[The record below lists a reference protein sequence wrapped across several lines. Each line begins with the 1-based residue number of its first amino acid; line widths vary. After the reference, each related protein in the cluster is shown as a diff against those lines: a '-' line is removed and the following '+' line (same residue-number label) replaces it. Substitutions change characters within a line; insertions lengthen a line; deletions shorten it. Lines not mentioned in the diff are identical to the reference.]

1 MTAIN
6 RESLNVTVGL
16 SPKIL
21 QIGGGN
27 FIRGYIN
34 WMVEIL
40 NREAGFN
47 AGTILI
53 KPTNNGDYDL
63 LNDQDGLYTVVLKGF
78 ENGEV
83 VERIVL
89 VKNIIDIINPYKD
102 YEQFLDSAKI
112 PTIRWIISNTTEVGI
127 KVNENDL
134 LTDKPSKEYPGKLT
148 QWLFERFRFFHGD
161 PKRACIFLPLE
172 LIEHNGEKLKKSI
185 LEYSKQWE
193 LGEDFRKW
201 IEQSNIFCDSL
212 VDRIISGYPE
222 TEALEEYFRKLGY
235 LDRQIV
241 IGELYHSLIISAPV
255 EIHHE
260 IPFFS
265 TSLNV
270 KFVEELKPYRELKVF
285 LLNGAHTAITPVGIL
300 AGFNTVKEVMQVE
313 ILKKYLS
320 NLLLNEISP
329 CIRTLGTDEKGKY
342 ISQILERFA
351 NPGIDHFLK
360 DIALNSIAKFEI
372 RLLPSLKK
380 YCVLKGDLPSGI
392 TLSLACLLY
401 FYSPKNGTKETLTR
415 EGPEIISRLTMHWN
429 KYYDGEMSLQ
439 QLVYLIFSDNAI
451 FQNNL
456 TLIPELVS
464 KVSFYLDRIQLKG
477 IIHILRNDQVYL
489 S

>member
-148 QWLFERFRFFHGD
+148 QWLFERFRFFDGD

-172 LIEHNGEKLKKSI
+172 LIENNGKELKKSI
-185 LEYSKQWE
+185 LEYAKQWE
-193 LGEDFRKW
+193 LGESFLKW
-201 IEQSNIFCDSL
+201 IEQRNIFCDSL
-212 VDRIISGYPE
+212 VDRIVSGYPE
-222 TEALEEYFRKLGY
+222 TETLDKYYRKLGY
-235 LDRQIV
+235 LDQQIV
-241 IGELYHSLIISAPV
+241 FGELYHSLIISGPE
-255 EIHHE
+255 EIHQE
-260 IPFFS
+260 IPFSS

-270 KFVEELKPYRELKVF
+270 KFVKELKPYRELKVF
-285 LLNGAHTAITPVGIL
+285 LLNGAHTLITPIAML
-300 AGFNTVKEVMQVE
+300 AGLKTVKEVMKSE
-313 ILKKYLS
+313 LHKSYLKNILI
-320 NLLLNEISP
+320 NEISP
-329 CIRTLGTDEKGKY
+329 CIGSLGTDEKEKY

-351 NPGIDHFLK
+351 NPGIDHFLQ
-360 DIALNSIAKFEI
+360 DIAMNSIAKFEI
-372 RLLPSLKK
+372 RLLPTLRT
-380 YCVLKGDLPSGI
+380 YLAQKGDIPLGI
-392 TLSLACLLY
+392 TLSLACLLF
-401 FYSPKNGTKETLTR
+401 FYSPKSGIKETLKKER
-415 EGPEIISRLTMHWN
+415 PGVMSRLTMHWN
-429 KYYDGEMSLQ
+429 KYYDGEISLR
-439 QLVYLIFSDNAI
+439 QLVFLIFNDKTI
-451 FQNNL
+451 FNSNL
-456 TLIPELVS
+456 TVIPELVP
-464 KVSFYLDRIQLKG
+464 KVSFYLDRVRLKG
-477 IIHILRNDQVYL
+477 IIHVLRNDQVYL
-489 S
+489 P